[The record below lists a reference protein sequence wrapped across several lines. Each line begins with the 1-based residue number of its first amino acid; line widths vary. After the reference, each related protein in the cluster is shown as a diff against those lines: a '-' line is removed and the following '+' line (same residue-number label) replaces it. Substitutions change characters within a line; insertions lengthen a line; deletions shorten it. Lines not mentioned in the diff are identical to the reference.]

1 MDQPLQTYIEESR
14 ALLEDMEAILLHLE
28 SAPDDRES
36 LNALFRAAH
45 TIKGSAGLFGLDP
58 IVSFTHVAENVLDR
72 LRDGQLAVS
81 AGLVELLLQCRDHVS
96 GLIDTVAEAGA
107 ALSDEQQQA
116 GERLLLALHAV
127 LGEPGTAATAPAA
140 PPVPKEH
147 AGAVETSGGGRVES
161 DAWHLSLRFG
171 RDVLRNG
178 MDPASFIR
186 YLATLGE
193 IVSLTTLAEALPEAA
208 AMDPEGCYLGFEIRL
223 RSEAD
228 KQAVEN
234 VFEFVHDDC
243 DIHILPPRSLVEDYF
258 KLIEALPE
266 DNHLMG
272 EILVASGALT
282 TRELELALACQN
294 LKAAAEPPDE
304 AGPCAPG
311 KPVGQILV
319 ERGDTY
325 PEIVDRA
332 LKKQQQG
339 REHKAQEARFVRVH
353 ADKLDGLIDLVGE
366 LVIAG
371 AANALLAGRSGNAAL
386 TEASSA
392 VTRLVEEIRDSALRL
407 RMVPI
412 GETFNRF
419 QRVVRDVGR
428 ELGKDIALEI
438 SGADT
443 ELDKTVVEKIAD
455 PLMHLVRN
463 AMDHGIE
470 SAEVRAA
477 QGKPARGTLRLNAY
491 HDSGGVVIEVSD
503 DGGGLKKDRI
513 LQKAWERGLI
523 APNQN
528 LSDSEIHQLIFEA
541 GFSTADAVTNLSGR
555 GVGMDVVKKNIVAL
569 RGTVDLDSGE
579 GRGTTARIRLPLT
592 LAIIDGFLVGVGS
605 ASYVV
610 PLDTVMECLELSA
623 GERAALARRNYI
635 NLRGEVLP
643 LIRLRDSFELGGEA
657 PKRENIVVVS
667 HAGQRTGLVVDALLG
682 EFQAVIKPLG
692 RMFRHLKGIG
702 GSTILGSGEVALI
715 LDVAA
720 LVKQATAREMA
731 ATDAA
736 QTAMH

>member
-14 ALLEDMEAILLHLE
+14 SLLEEMEAILLRLE
-28 SAPDDRES
+28 SAPDDSEN

-72 LRDGQLAVS
+72 LRDGHLS
-81 AGLVELLLQCRDHVS
+81 ATGELVELLLQCRDHI
-96 GLIDTVAEAGA
+96 GTLIDTVAEAGE
-107 ALSDEQQQA
+107 ALSAAQQQT
-116 GERLLLALHAV
+116 GNRLLDALHAV
-127 LGEPGTAATAPAA
+127 LGDAGATPTAAAPATTPA
-140 PPVPKEH
+140 AEL
-147 AGAVETSGGGRVES
+147 ESSGGGRVES
-161 DAWHLSLRFG
+161 DTWHISLRFG
-171 RDVLRNG
+171 RDVLKSG

-186 YLATLGE
+186 YLVTLGE
-193 IVSLTTLAEALPEAA
+193 IVSLTTLAEALPDAA
-208 AMDPEGCYLGFEIRL
+208 KMDPEACYLGFEIRL
-223 RSEAD
+223 HTSAD
-228 KQAVEN
+228 KQTIEN

-243 DIHILPPRSLVEDYF
+243 DIHILPPRSRVEDYLA
-258 KLIEALPE
+258 LIGALPE
-266 DNHLMG
+266 DDSLMG

-282 TRELELALACQN
+282 QRELDQALACQS
-294 LKAAAEPPDE
+294 LKAAAEPPE
-304 AGPCAPG
+304 ESGPCAPG

-332 LKKQQQG
+332 LEKQKQV
-339 REHKAQEARFVRVH
+339 RDHKSQEARFVRVH
-353 ADKLDGLIDLVGE
+353 ADKLDGLINLVGE

-371 AANALLAGRSGNAAL
+371 AANALLAGRAGNAAL
-386 TEASSA
+386 AEASSS
-392 VTRLVEEIRDSALRL
+392 VTRLVEEIRDSALQL
-407 RMVPI
+407 RMVAI

-419 QRVVRDVGR
+419 QRVVRDVGK
-428 ELGKDIALEI
+428 ELGKEIALEI

-477 QGKPARGTLRLNAY
+477 CGKPAKGTVRLNAY
-491 HDSGGVVIEVSD
+491 HDSGSVVIEVSD

-528 LSDSEIHQLIFEA
+528 LSESEIYQLIFEA
-541 GFSTADAVTNLSGR
+541 GFSTAEAVTNLSGR
-555 GVGMDVVKKNIVAL
+555 GVGMDVVKRNIVAL
-569 RGTVDLDSGE
+569 RGTVDMESAE
-579 GRGTTARIRLPLT
+579 RQGTTARIRLPLT
-592 LAIIDGFLVGVGS
+592 LAIIDGFLVGVGG

-623 GERAALARRNYI
+623 EERSALVQRNYI
-635 NLRGEVLP
+635 NLRGDVLP
-643 LIRLRDSFELGGEA
+643 LIRLRDSFEVDGED
-657 PKRENIVVVS
+657 PKRENIVVVT

-720 LVKQATAREMA
+720 LVKQAAAQEMA
-731 ATDAA
+731 GTDAVR
-736 QTAMH
+736 TAMH